1 MWCHQYLD
9 TDRVSSLSDEYNHK
23 QNFIEE
29 EEEEEEEEENLFAQK

>member
-23 QNFIEE
+23 QNFMEE
-29 EEEEEEEEENLFAQK
+29 EEKEEEHLFAQK